1 MWPKTIYTVPLNVF
15 VFQQSLVKCESNLHV
30 SSHSEDSAFS
40 PNVESLANARGSF
53 LTLTPVYSFFFLSN
67 LEIFP
72 ALTVPFFP
80 TLTAVNLQMLAMVMG
95 VVYVTVGSRWGFGLG
110 VAIWLPFEG
119 SWVRILGVNV
129 CTKKYSNDRTKNC
142 VRQPIFLLQF
152 SCGKK

>member
-1 MWPKTIYTVPLNVF
+1 M
-15 VFQQSLVKCESNLHV
+15 
-30 SSHSEDSAFS
+30 
-40 PNVESLANARGSF
+40 
-53 LTLTPVYSFFFLSN
+53 PVYSFFFLSN

-110 VAIWLPFEG
+110 VAIWLPFAG

-129 CTKKYSNDRTKNC
+129 CTKSIVTTGPRT
-142 VRQPIFLLQF
+142 VSDSLFF
-152 SCGKK
+152 SCSSHVEKNKFCQK